1 MRLAPAAFIG
11 PALLLALL
19 ARPAGAGEP
28 RPEDEEEDSWLDVS
42 HAFLE
47 RTLLAPTLAFDRFFS
62 DERELE
68 AERGRSFLR
77 WRNEVRLTEDVP
89 SPAFTTGVRANLR
102 FPGVS
107 RRLRRLRLV
116 IAGET
121 SDAWSAL
128 FPGEGDRPAAGVRE
142 PPLGRADAGLRVDLL
157 DTVLAH
163 VDLGGGVLVDL
174 PPGGYGRVRVR
185 WAIPVP
191 RILLSRWAVT
201 GFWRTDVHFGAT
213 GALELERPLG
223 RRLSARLSGGATITE
238 ESPGFEWGSEAALLA
253 SLGPRSALLLAGGPS
268 GATRGEIEIE
278 RWRLYTRIRSD
289 VYRRWIFVEA
299 EPEVAWPWT
308 PERGRH
314 SVFALTFRLEVQFH
328 GAEAV
333 RAREERRRRE
343 EAEGKRE
350 DGSRSASPE
359 ASDPGWLASR
369 ESPGMADPP

>member
-1 MRLAPAAFIG
+1 MRSAPAAFIG

-19 ARPAGAGEP
+19 ARPAGAEEP
-28 RPEDEEEDSWLDVS
+28 RPAEEAEEDGWLDVS

-47 RTLLAPTLAFDRFFS
+47 RTLLAPALAFDRFFS
-62 DERELE
+62 DERDLE

-77 WRNEVRLTEDVP
+77 WRNEVRLDEDDP

-102 FPGVS
+102 FPGVN
-107 RRLRRLRLV
+107 RRLRRLRVV

-121 SDAWSAL
+121 RDAWSAL
-128 FPGEGDRPAAGVRE
+128 FPGEEDRPVAAGVEE
-142 PPLGRADAGLRVDLL
+142 PPLGRADAGLRLDLL

-185 WAIPVP
+185 WAIPIP
-191 RILLSRWAVT
+191 RVLLSRWAVT
-201 GFWRTDVHFGAT
+201 GFWRTDVRFGAT

-223 RRLSARLSGGATITE
+223 RRLSARLSGGATINE

-253 SLGPRSALLLAGGPS
+253 SLGSRSALLLAGGPA

-278 RWRLYTRIRSD
+278 RWRVYARIRSD
-289 VYRRWIFVEA
+289 VYRKWFFVEA

-333 RAREERRRRE
+333 RAREERRRQE
-343 EAEGKRE
+343 EAERE
-350 DGSRSASPE
+350 DGSGSALPE
-359 ASDPGWLASR
+359 ASDAG
-369 ESPGMADPP
+369 